1 MTRTIK
7 HEELKGGYSV
17 GKKII
22 IDAAEVFGD
31 FEIIAMYEDGTELES
46 VETST
51 EAEAIKA
58 FDEILLKYA
67 EPLQKAL
74 YNKLEEGG
82 KYTLVYLSDFGFPI
96 AQKITFH
103 SMKCATYA
111 QYSDVIEMIFTPY
124 RKRKQYRKHFY
135 NSSLMIF
142 KGWQDMKE
150 EDTRETLKNN
160 ENVKITMSKYTCFD
174 SRYID
179 DLEKAFKNPVVI
191 YKNYKVGKNGKLY
204 A

>member
-7 HEELKGGYSV
+7 HEELKGGYSI
-17 GKKII
+17 GKKVI
-22 IDAAEVFGD
+22 IDAVEAFGK
-31 FEIIAMYEDGTELES
+31 FEIMAMYEDGTELES
-46 VETST
+46 FETNT
-51 EAEAIKA
+51 EVEAIKA

-82 KYTLVYLSDFGFPI
+82 KYTFVYLNDFGFPVV
-96 AQKITFH
+96 QKITFH
-103 SMKCATYA
+103 SMKCTTYA

-124 RKRKQYRKHFY
+124 RKRNQYRKYFY
-135 NSSLMIF
+135 NCSLMIF

-150 EDTRETLKNN
+150 EDTHKTLKDN
-160 ENVKITMSKYTCFD
+160 ESVKITMSKYACFD

-179 DLEKAFKNPVVI
+179 DLEKVFKNPVVI

>member
-7 HEELKGGYSV
+7 HEELKGGYSI
-17 GKKII
+17 GKKVI
-22 IDAAEVFGD
+22 IDAVEAFGE
-31 FEIIAMYEDGTELES
+31 FEIMAMHEDGTELES
-46 VETST
+46 FETNT
-51 EAEAIKA
+51 EVEAIKA

-82 KYTLVYLSDFGFPI
+82 KYTFVYLNDFGFPVV
-96 AQKITFH
+96 QKITFH
-103 SMKCATYA
+103 SMKCTTYA

-124 RKRKQYRKHFY
+124 RKRNQYRKYFY
-135 NSSLMIF
+135 NCSLMIF

-150 EDTRETLKNN
+150 EDTHKTLKDN
-160 ENVKITMSKYTCFD
+160 ESVKITMSKYACFD

-179 DLEKAFKNPVVI
+179 DLEKVFKNPVVI